1 MKRNDGRDGRD
12 EEIENAKQGPC
23 HTLQEKNKFIGKKV
37 FLKKL
42 KVEGTKS
49 HQKSVMCLDL

>member
-1 MKRNDGRDGRD
+1 MKRNDGRDARG

-23 HTLQEKNKFIGKKV
+23 HTLQEKNKRKKV

-49 HQKSVMCLDL
+49 HQKSVMRLDL

>member
-23 HTLQEKNKFIGKKV
+23 HTLQEKNKRKKV